1 MQVLMSFEGK
11 TNSPEDK
18 IGGKPQ
24 AMEKL
29 KDTYRF
35 NLVRL
40 IAAGGMGTVYE
51 AIQQGAEGFEK
62 RVAIKM
68 ITEEFSD
75 EHQLVEMFIGEAKLV
90 ADLVHPN
97 IVQIYQLGKV
107 GKSYYIAMEFI
118 NGKNL
123 GQFRRRHSQL
133 EQSVPVELSTFI
145 VSRVCRGLEYA
156 HSKCDADDQPLGVVH
171 RDVNPKNIMLD
182 SEGAVK
188 LTDFGIAK
196 ARHLLRLEG
205 TVLMGTT
212 RYMSPEQARFEE
224 TDARSDLFSLGIVL
238 HELLTGRPLFD
249 ARDQMAAFEAIIHQ
263 PIPRPS
269 ELNPDVPEEVD
280 RITIK
285 ALERDR
291 ERRYQT
297 ASEMAHDLEYYM
309 YNDRYG
315 PTSTTLAKY
324 LHEIF
329 PELACPS
336 LAPLL
341 DTTWQVDPYTETIVK
356 RGAKQGEKSY

>member
-1 MQVLMSFEGK
+1 
-11 TNSPEDK
+11 
-18 IGGKPQ
+18 
-24 AMEKL
+24 MEKL
-29 KDTYRF
+29 KETYRF
-35 NLVRL
+35 DLVRL

-51 AIQQGAEGFEK
+51 AIQHGVEGFEK
-62 RVAIKM
+62 RVAVKT
-68 ITEEFSD
+68 ITEELSD
-75 EHQLVEMFIGEAKLV
+75 EHQVVEMFIGEAKLV

-123 GQFRRRHSQL
+123 GQFMRRHAQL
-133 EQSVPVELSTFI
+133 EWSVPADLCTFI

-156 HSKCDADDQPLGVVH
+156 HSKCDADGQPLGVVH
-171 RDVNPKNIMLD
+171 RDVSPKNIMLD
-182 SEGAVK
+182 SEGEVK
-188 LTDFGIAK
+188 LTDFGVAK
-196 ARHLLRLEG
+196 ARHLLRVLEG
-205 TVLMGTT
+205 KMLMGTT

-238 HELLTGRPLFD
+238 HELLTGRLLFE
-249 ARDQMAAFEAIIHQ
+249 ARDQTAAFEAIIHK

-269 ELNPDVPEEVD
+269 ELDPDVPEEVD
-280 RITIK
+280 RITLK

-291 ERRYQT
+291 EKRYQT
-297 ASEMAHDLEYYM
+297 ATEMVHDLEYYM
-309 YNDRYG
+309 YNGRYG
-315 PTSTTLAKY
+315 PTSMTLAKY

-329 PELACPS
+329 PELARCT

-356 RGAKQGEKSY
+356 RSDRSGEKPC

>member
-1 MQVLMSFEGK
+1 
-11 TNSPEDK
+11 
-18 IGGKPQ
+18 
-24 AMEKL
+24 MEKM

-35 NLVRL
+35 DLVRL

-51 AIQQGAEGFEK
+51 AMQRGAEGFEK
-62 RVAIKM
+62 RVAIKT
-68 ITEEFSD
+68 ITEELSD

-107 GKSYYIAMEFI
+107 DKSYYIAMEFI
-118 NGKNL
+118 HGRNL
-123 GQFRRRHSQL
+123 GQFMRRHSQL
-133 EQSVPVELSTFI
+133 GRSVPVDLSTFI
-145 VSRVCRGLEYA
+145 ISRICRGLEYA
-156 HSKCDADDQPLGVVH
+156 HSKCDADGQPLGVVH

-188 LTDFGIAK
+188 LTDFGVAK

-212 RYMSPEQARFEE
+212 RYMSPEQTRFEE

-238 HELLTGRPLFD
+238 YELLTGRPLFE
-249 ARDQMAAFEAIIHQ
+249 ARDQTAAFEAIIHK

-280 RITIK
+280 GITLK
-285 ALERDR
+285 TLARDR
-291 ERRYQT
+291 EKRYQT
-297 ASEMAHDLEYYM
+297 AGEMLHDLEHYM

-315 PTSTTLAKY
+315 PTSMTLAKY

-329 PELACPS
+329 PELARPS

-356 RGAKQGEKSY
+356 RDAKQRDKSY

>member
-1 MQVLMSFEGK
+1 
-11 TNSPEDK
+11 
-18 IGGKPQ
+18 
-24 AMEKL
+24 MEKL

-35 NLVRL
+35 DLVRL

-51 AIQQGAEGFEK
+51 AIQRGAEGFEK
-62 RVAIKM
+62 RVAIKT
-68 ITEEFSD
+68 ITEEFS
-75 EHQLVEMFIGEAKLV
+75 EELQLVEMFISEAKLV

-107 GKSYYIAMEFI
+107 DKSYYIAMEFI

-123 GQFRRRHSQL
+123 GQFMRRHSQL
-133 EQSVPVELSTFI
+133 GRSVPVDLFTFI

-156 HSKCDADDQPLGVVH
+156 HSKCDADGQPLGVVH

-238 HELLTGRPLFD
+238 YELLTGRSLFD
-249 ARDQMAAFEAIIHQ
+249 ARDQKATFEAIIHK
-263 PIPRPS
+263 PVPRPS
-269 ELNPDVPEEVD
+269 QLNPDVPGEVD
-280 RITIK
+280 RITLK

-291 ERRYQT
+291 EKRYQT
-297 ASEMAHDLEYYM
+297 AGEMVHDLEYYM
-309 YNDRYG
+309 YHDRYG

-329 PELACPS
+329 PELARPS

-356 RGAKQGEKSY
+356 RGPKQGGMSY

>member
-1 MQVLMSFEGK
+1 
-11 TNSPEDK
+11 
-18 IGGKPQ
+18 
-24 AMEKL
+24 MEKL
-29 KDTYRF
+29 KDTYNF
-35 NLVRL
+35 DLVRL

-51 AIQQGAEGFEK
+51 AIQRGAEGFKK
-62 RVAIKM
+62 RVAIKT
-68 ITEEFSD
+68 ITEEFSN
-75 EHQLVEMFIGEAKLV
+75 ERQLVEMFIGEAKLV

-97 IVQIYQLGKV
+97 IVQIYQLGRI

-123 GQFRRRHSQL
+123 RQFMKRHSQL
-133 EQSVPVELSTFI
+133 GRSVPVDLFTFI
-145 VSRVCRGLEYA
+145 ISRVCRGIEYA
-156 HSKCDADDQPLGVVH
+156 HSKCDAEG
-171 RDVNPKNIMLD
+171 
-182 SEGAVK
+182 GAVK

-196 ARHLLRLEG
+196 ARHLLRALEG

-249 ARDQMAAFEAIIHQ
+249 AREQMATFEAIIRE

-269 ELNPDVPEEVD
+269 ELNPNVPKEVD
-280 RITIK
+280 RITLK

-291 ERRYQT
+291 EKRYQT
-297 ASEMAHDLEYYM
+297 ASEMVHDLEYYM
-309 YNDRYG
+309 YNNRYG
-315 PTSTTLAKY
+315 PTNMTLAKY
-324 LHEIF
+324 LHELF
-329 PELACPS
+329 PELARPS

-356 RGAKQGEKSY
+356 RGAR

>member
-1 MQVLMSFEGK
+1 
-11 TNSPEDK
+11 
-18 IGGKPQ
+18 
-24 AMEKL
+24 MEKL
-29 KDTYRF
+29 KDTYKF
-35 NLVRL
+35 DLVRL

-51 AIQQGAEGFEK
+51 AIQRGAEGFEK
-62 RVAIKM
+62 RVAIKT

-75 EHQLVEMFIGEAKLV
+75 EHKLVEMFIGEAKLV

-97 IVQIYQLGKV
+97 IVQIYQLGKA

-123 GQFRRRHSQL
+123 GQFMRRHSQL
-133 EQSVPVELSTFI
+133 GRSVPVDLSTFI
-145 VSRVCRGLEYA
+145 ISRVCRGLEYA
-156 HSKCDADDQPLGVVH
+156 HSKCDADGQPLGVVH
-171 RDVNPKNIMLD
+171 RDVSPKNIMLD
-182 SEGAVK
+182 SEGDVK

-224 TDARSDLFSLGIVL
+224 TDARSDLFSLGLVL
-238 HELLTGRPLFD
+238 HELLTGRLLFD
-249 ARDQMAAFEAIIHQ
+249 ARDQIAVFESIIHK
-263 PIPRPS
+263 PILRPS
-269 ELNPDVPEEVD
+269 ELNPAVPEEVD
-280 RITIK
+280 RITMK

-297 ASEMAHDLEYYM
+297 AGEMVHDLEYYM

-315 PTSTTLAKY
+315 PTTMTLARY

-329 PELACPS
+329 PELARCS

-356 RGAKQGEKSY
+356 RGANQGEKPY

>member
-1 MQVLMSFEGK
+1 MSVKGRANLLGNK
-11 TNSPEDK
+11 T
-18 IGGKPQ
+18 GGESQ
-24 AMEKL
+24 TMEKL
-29 KDTYRF
+29 KDTYKF
-35 NLVRL
+35 DLVRL

-51 AIQQGAEGFEK
+51 AIQRGAEGFEK
-62 RVAIKM
+62 RVAIKT

-75 EHQLVEMFIGEAKLV
+75 EYKLVEMFIGEAKLV

-97 IVQIYQLGKV
+97 IVQIYQLGKA

-123 GQFRRRHSQL
+123 GQFMRRHSQL
-133 EQSVPVELSTFI
+133 GRSVPVDLSTFI
-145 VSRVCRGLEYA
+145 ISRVCRGLEYA
-156 HSKCDADDQPLGVVH
+156 HSKCDADGQPLGVVH
-171 RDVNPKNIMLD
+171 RDVSPKNIMLD
-182 SEGAVK
+182 SEGDVK

-224 TDARSDLFSLGIVL
+224 TDARSDLFSLGLVL
-238 HELLTGRPLFD
+238 HELLTGRLLFD
-249 ARDQMAAFEAIIHQ
+249 ASDQIAVFESIIHK
-263 PIPRPS
+263 PILRPS
-269 ELNPDVPEEVD
+269 ELNPAVSEEVD
-280 RITIK
+280 RITMK

-297 ASEMAHDLEYYM
+297 AGEMVHDLEYYM

-315 PTSTTLAKY
+315 PTTMTLARY

-329 PELACPS
+329 PELARCS

-356 RGAKQGEKSY
+356 RSANQGEKPY

>member
-1 MQVLMSFEGK
+1 
-11 TNSPEDK
+11 
-18 IGGKPQ
+18 
-24 AMEKL
+24 MEKL
-29 KDTYRF
+29 RDTYRF
-35 NLVRL
+35 DLVRL

-51 AIQQGAEGFEK
+51 AIQRGAEGFEK
-62 RVAIKM
+62 RVAIKT
-68 ITEEFSD
+68 ITEEFSE
-75 EHQLVEMFIGEAKLV
+75 EHQLVEMFISEAKLV

-123 GQFRRRHSQL
+123 GQFMRRHSQL
-133 EQSVPVELSTFI
+133 GRSVPIDLFTFI
-145 VSRVCRGLEYA
+145 VSRICRGLEYA
-156 HSKCDADDQPLGVVH
+156 HSKCDADGQPLGVVH

-238 HELLTGRPLFD
+238 YELLTGRPLFD
-249 ARDQMAAFEAIIHQ
+249 ARDQKATFEAIIHK
-263 PIPRPS
+263 PVPRPS
-269 ELNPDVPEEVD
+269 QLNPDVPEEVD
-280 RITIK
+280 RITLK

-291 ERRYQT
+291 EKRYQT
-297 ASEMAHDLEYYM
+297 AGEMVHDLEYYM
-309 YNDRYG
+309 YHDRYG

-329 PELACPS
+329 PELARPS

-356 RGAKQGEKSY
+356 RGPEQGGTSY

>member
-1 MQVLMSFEGK
+1 
-11 TNSPEDK
+11 
-18 IGGKPQ
+18 
-24 AMEKL
+24 MEKL

-35 NLVRL
+35 DLVRL

-51 AIQQGAEGFEK
+51 AIQRGAEGFEK
-62 RVAIKM
+62 RVAIKT

-75 EHQLVEMFIGEAKLV
+75 ERQLVEMFIGEAKLV

-97 IVQIYQLGKV
+97 IVQIYQLGRV
-107 GKSYYIAMEFI
+107 DKSYYIAMEFI
-118 NGKNL
+118 NGKNV
-123 GQFRRRHSQL
+123 GQLMRRQSQL
-133 EQSVPVELSTFI
+133 GRSVPVDLSTFI

-156 HSKCDADDQPLGVVH
+156 HSKCDAGGQPLGVVH
-171 RDVNPKNIMLD
+171 RDVSPKNIMLD
-182 SEGAVK
+182 SEGDVK

-224 TDARSDLFSLGIVL
+224 TDARSDLFSLGLVL
-238 HELLTGRPLFD
+238 HELLTGRLLFD
-249 ARDQMAAFEAIIHQ
+249 ARDQIAVFESIIHK

-269 ELNPDVPEEVD
+269 ELNPAVPEEVD
-280 RITIK
+280 RITMK

-297 ASEMAHDLEYYM
+297 AGEMVHDLEYCM

-315 PTSTTLAKY
+315 PTTMTLARY

-329 PELACPS
+329 PELARCT

-356 RGAKQGEKSY
+356 RGTK

>member
-1 MQVLMSFEGK
+1 
-11 TNSPEDK
+11 
-18 IGGKPQ
+18 
-24 AMEKL
+24 MEKM
-29 KDTYRF
+29 KDIYRF
-35 NLVRL
+35 DLVRL

-51 AIQQGAEGFEK
+51 AIQRGAEGFEK
-62 RVAIKM
+62 RVAIKT
-68 ITEEFSD
+68 ITEELSD

-118 NGKNL
+118 HGRNL
-123 GQFRRRHSQL
+123 GQFMRRHSQL
-133 EQSVPVELSTFI
+133 GRSVPVELSTFI
-145 VSRVCRGLEYA
+145 ISRVCRGLEYA
-156 HSKCDADDQPLGVVH
+156 HSKCDADGQPLGVVH

-188 LTDFGIAK
+188 LTDFGVAK

-212 RYMSPEQARFEE
+212 RYMSPEQTRFEE

-238 HELLTGRPLFD
+238 YELLTGRPLFE
-249 ARDQMAAFEAIIHQ
+249 ARDQTAAFEAIIHK

-269 ELNPDVPEEVD
+269 ELAPDVPEEVD
-280 RITIK
+280 RITLK
-285 ALERDR
+285 TLARDR
-291 ERRYQT
+291 EKRYQT
-297 ASEMAHDLEYYM
+297 AGEMLHDLEHYM

-315 PTSTTLAKY
+315 PTSMTLAKY

-329 PELACPS
+329 PELARPS

-356 RGAKQGEKSY
+356 RGAKQRDKSY

>member
-1 MQVLMSFEGK
+1 M
-11 TNSPEDK
+11 PEDK
-18 IGGKPQ
+18 IGGESQ
-24 AMEKL
+24 IMEKL

-35 NLVRL
+35 DLVRL

-51 AIQQGAEGFEK
+51 AIQRGAEGFEK
-62 RVAIKM
+62 RVAIKT
-68 ITEEFSD
+68 ITEKFSD

-97 IVQIYQLGKV
+97 IVQIYQLGKI

-118 NGKNL
+118 NGTNL
-123 GQFRRRHSQL
+123 GQFMRRHSQL
-133 EQSVPVELSTFI
+133 GRSVPVNLSTFI
-145 VSRVCRGLEYA
+145 ISRVCRGLEYA
-156 HSKCDADDQPLGVVH
+156 HSKCDAEGQSLGVVH

-188 LTDFGIAK
+188 LTDFGVAK
-196 ARHLLRLEG
+196 ARHLLRALEG

-224 TDARSDLFSLGIVL
+224 TDARSDLFSMGIVL

-249 ARDQMAAFEAIIHQ
+249 ARDQMATFEAIIHK
-263 PIPRPS
+263 PIPGPS

-280 RITIK
+280 RITLK
-285 ALERDR
+285 SLERDR
-291 ERRYQT
+291 EKRYQT
-297 ASEMAHDLEYYM
+297 ASEMVHDLEYYM
-309 YNDRYG
+309 YNGRYG
-315 PTSTTLAKY
+315 PTSMTLAKY

-329 PELACPS
+329 PELARPS

-356 RGAKQGEKSY
+356 RGTK

>member
-1 MQVLMSFEGK
+1 M
-11 TNSPEDK
+11 PENNRGRSQ
-18 IGGKPQ
+18 I
-24 AMEKL
+24 MEKL

-35 NLVRL
+35 DLVRL

-51 AIQQGAEGFEK
+51 AVQRGAEGFEK
-62 RVAIKM
+62 RVAIKT

-97 IVQIYQLGKV
+97 IVQIYQLGRV

-118 NGKNL
+118 DGKNL
-123 GQFRRRHSQL
+123 GQFMRRHSQL
-133 EQSVPVELSTFI
+133 GRSVPFDLSTFI
-145 VSRVCRGLEYA
+145 ISRVCRGLEYA
-156 HSKCDADDQPLGVVH
+156 HSKCDADGQPLGVVH
-171 RDVNPKNIMLD
+171 RDVSPKNIMLD
-182 SEGAVK
+182 SEGEVK

-196 ARHLLRLEG
+196 ARHLLRALED

-224 TDARSDLFSLGIVL
+224 TDARSDLFSLGTVL

-249 ARDQMAAFEAIIHQ
+249 AKDQTAAFEAIIHK

-269 ELNPDVPEEVD
+269 ELTPDVPEEVD
-280 RITIK
+280 RITMK

-291 ERRYQT
+291 ERRYQR
-297 ASEMAHDLEYYM
+297 ASEMVHDLEYYM
-309 YNDRYG
+309 YHDRYG
-315 PTSTTLAKY
+315 PTTMTLAEY

-329 PELACPS
+329 PELARCS

-341 DTTWQVDPYTETIVK
+341 DTTWQVDPYAETIVK
-356 RGAKQGEKSY
+356 RGAKPKQGEKSY

>member
-1 MQVLMSFEGK
+1 
-11 TNSPEDK
+11 
-18 IGGKPQ
+18 
-24 AMEKL
+24 MEKL

-35 NLVRL
+35 DLVRL

-51 AIQQGAEGFEK
+51 AIQRGAEGFEK
-62 RVAIKM
+62 KVAIKT

-97 IVQIYQLGKV
+97 IVQIYQLGKID
-107 GKSYYIAMEFI
+107 KNYYIAMEFI
-118 NGKNL
+118 NGRNL
-123 GQFRRRHSQL
+123 RQFMRRHSQL
-133 EQSVPVELSTFI
+133 EQLTPTDLSTFI

-156 HSKCDADDQPLGVVH
+156 HSKCDADGQPLGVVH
-171 RDVNPKNIMLD
+171 RDVSPKNIMLD

-196 ARHLLRLEG
+196 ARRFLRALEN

-249 ARDQMAAFEAIIHQ
+249 AKDQTATFEAIIHR

-280 RITIK
+280 RITLK

-291 ERRYQT
+291 EKRYQT
-297 ASEMAHDLEYYM
+297 ATEMVHDLEYYM
-309 YNDRYG
+309 YHDRYG
-315 PTSTTLAKY
+315 PTSMTLAKY
-324 LHEIF
+324 LQKIF
-329 PELACPS
+329 SELTCS
-336 LAPLL
+336 SSVPLL

-356 RGAKQGEKSY
+356 RDAG

>member
-1 MQVLMSFEGK
+1 VRVKGRANLSA
-11 TNSPEDK
+11 NK
-18 IGGKPQ
+18 IRGASQ
-24 AMEKL
+24 TITEKL

-35 NLVRL
+35 DLVRL

-51 AIQQGAEGFEK
+51 AIQHGAEGFEK
-62 RVAIKM
+62 RVAIKT

-97 IVQIYQLGKV
+97 IVQIYQLGKI

-118 NGKNL
+118 NGTNL
-123 GQFRRRHSQL
+123 RQFMGRHFQL
-133 EQSVPVELSTFI
+133 GRSVPVDLSTFI

-156 HSKCDADDQPLGVVH
+156 HSKCDAEGQPLGVVH

-182 SEGAVK
+182 SEGDVK
-188 LTDFGIAK
+188 LTDFGVAK

-205 TVLMGTT
+205 TMLMGTT

-238 HELLTGRPLFD
+238 HELLTGRLLFE
-249 ARDQMAAFEAIIHQ
+249 AEDQMATFEAIIHK

-269 ELNPDVPEEVD
+269 ELDSDVPEEVS
-280 RITIK
+280 RIAMK

-291 ERRYQT
+291 EKRYQR
-297 ASEMAHDLEYYM
+297 ASEMVHDLEYYM

-315 PTSTTLAKY
+315 PTTMTLAKY

-329 PELACPS
+329 PELARTS

-341 DTTWQVDPYTETIVK
+341 NTTWQIDPYTETIVK
-356 RGAKQGEKSY
+356 RGAK

>member
-1 MQVLMSFEGK
+1 MKKV
-11 TNSPEDK
+11 
-18 IGGKPQ
+18 
-24 AMEKL
+24 

-35 NLVRL
+35 DLVRL

-51 AIQQGAEGFEK
+51 AIQRGAEGFEK
-62 RVAIKM
+62 RVAIKT

-97 IVQIYQLGKV
+97 IVQIYQLGKIS
-107 GKSYYIAMEFI
+107 KNYYIAMEFI
-118 NGKNL
+118 NGRNL
-123 GQFRRRHSQL
+123 RQFMRRHSQL
-133 EQSVPVELSTFI
+133 EQSTPIDLSTFI
-145 VSRVCRGLEYA
+145 VSRICRGLEYA
-156 HSKCDADDQPLGVVH
+156 HSKCDADGQPLGVVH
-171 RDVNPKNIMLD
+171 RDVSPKNIMLD

-196 ARHLLRLEG
+196 ARHLLRALED

-238 HELLTGRPLFD
+238 HELLTGLPLFD
-249 ARDQMAAFEAIIHQ
+249 AEDQTATFEAIIHR

-280 RITIK
+280 RITLR

-291 ERRYQT
+291 EKRYQT
-297 ASEMAHDLEYYM
+297 ASEMVHDLEYYM
-309 YNDRYG
+309 YHDHYG
-315 PTSTTLAKY
+315 PTNMTLAKY
-324 LHEIF
+324 LQKVF
-329 PELACPS
+329 PELTCS
-336 LAPLL
+336 SSVPLL

-356 RGAKQGEKSY
+356 RDAR

>member
-1 MQVLMSFEGK
+1 M
-11 TNSPEDK
+11 PENK
-18 IGGKPQ
+18 IRGASQ
-24 AMEKL
+24 TIMEKL

-35 NLVRL
+35 DLVRL

-51 AIQQGAEGFEK
+51 AIQHGAEGFEK
-62 RVAIKM
+62 RVAIKT

-97 IVQIYQLGKV
+97 IVQIYQLGRI

-118 NGKNL
+118 NGRNL
-123 GQFRRRHSQL
+123 GQFMRRQSQL
-133 EQSVPVELSTFI
+133 GRSVPVDLCTFI
-145 VSRVCRGLEYA
+145 VSRICRGLEYA
-156 HSKCDADDQPLGVVH
+156 HSKCDTDGQPLGVVH

-196 ARHLLRLEG
+196 ARHFLRALEG

-238 HELLTGRPLFD
+238 HELLTGRLLFD
-249 ARDQMAAFEAIIHQ
+249 GRDQVDTFEAIIHK
-263 PIPRPS
+263 PIPRPG
-269 ELNPDVPEEVD
+269 EFNPDVPEEVD
-280 RITIK
+280 RMTLK

-291 ERRYQT
+291 EKRYPT
-297 ASEMAHDLEYYM
+297 ASEMVHDLEYYM
-309 YNDRYG
+309 YNNRYG
-315 PTSTTLAKY
+315 PTSMTLAKH

-329 PELACPS
+329 PELARPS
-336 LAPLL
+336 AAPLL

-356 RGAKQGEKSY
+356 RATK

>member
-1 MQVLMSFEGK
+1 
-11 TNSPEDK
+11 
-18 IGGKPQ
+18 
-24 AMEKL
+24 
-29 KDTYRF
+29 
-35 NLVRL
+35 
-40 IAAGGMGTVYE
+40 
-51 AIQQGAEGFEK
+51 
-62 RVAIKM
+62 
-68 ITEEFSD
+68 
-75 EHQLVEMFIGEAKLV
+75 MFIGEAKLV

-97 IVQIYQLGKV
+97 IVQIYQLGKK
-107 GKSYYIAMEFI
+107 GRNYYIAMEFI
-118 NGKNL
+118 NGRNL
-123 GQFRRRHSQL
+123 MQLMRRNFQL
-133 EQSVPVELSTFI
+133 ERNVPIDLSTFI

-156 HSKCDADDQPLGVVH
+156 HSKCDTDGQPLGVVH
-171 RDVNPKNIMLD
+171 RDVSPKNIMLD

-249 ARDQMAAFEAIIHQ
+249 DKDQTATFEAIIHK

-269 ELNPDVPEEVD
+269 ELNPNVPEEVD
-280 RITIK
+280 RITLK

-291 ERRYQT
+291 EKRYQT
-297 ASEMAHDLEYYM
+297 SSEMVHDLEYYM
-309 YNDRYG
+309 YHDRYG
-315 PTSTTLAKY
+315 PTTMTLAKY

-329 PELACPS
+329 PELACHS

-356 RGAKQGEKSY
+356 QSVERGEKSH